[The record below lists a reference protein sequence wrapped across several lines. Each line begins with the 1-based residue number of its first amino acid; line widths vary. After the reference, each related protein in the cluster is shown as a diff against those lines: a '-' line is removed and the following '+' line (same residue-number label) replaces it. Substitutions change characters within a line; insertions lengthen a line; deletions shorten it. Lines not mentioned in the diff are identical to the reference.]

1 MVAIG
6 DDAPPV
12 EMNGVTRDAVVA
24 NRCWDDEHEFMALN
38 SSDID
43 DDDGLY
49 RCCDNGDDTY
59 LLPPTPLT
67 SPVLTDDEAEDE
79 SGIMAPDAAL
89 FRLREHEAPPVTN
102 EFFLLVSKD
111 VGVMGDDG
119 EENRPD
125 DVDDDDG
132 EDDNVELDDGGEDS
146 DRLRTV
152 LCNDDGMAIAPG
164 STLRVS
170 VGELVAPVPV
180 PVVVAVVAAVAVV
193 PVVEVLRNG
202 VGVGDDGLLVID
214 DSTTTTAV
222 AVNSP
227 VLLLLLLVIAPFVL
241 IDTNV
246 GLVGD
251 DDDDTPVLLNTFPL
265 LATVVVVAN
274 EPPLLLLLL
283 LLLLMFSL
291 AQPPP
296 PPPTPTITTSFSF
309 RSFLFVLSLVFENQ
323 LFSWIMVSPVMALNC
338 SFWACDGYG

>member
-1 MVAIG
+1 M
-6 DDAPPV
+6 
-12 EMNGVTRDAVVA
+12 MKLS
-24 NRCWDDEHEFMALN
+24 M
-38 SSDID
+38 
-43 DDDGLY
+43 
-49 RCCDNGDDTY
+49 
-59 LLPPTPLT
+59 
-67 SPVLTDDEAEDE
+67 

-119 EENRPD
+119 EELNRPD
-125 DVDDDDG
+125 DNDDDDDDDDG
-132 EDDNVELDDGGEDS
+132 EDDSAEDDDGGEDS

-170 VGELVAPVPV
+170 VGELVVPV
-180 PVVVAVVAAVAVV
+180 PVVVAVVAVVAVV

-202 VGVGDDGLLVID
+202 VGVVMMSLVID

-227 VLLLLLLVIAPFVL
+227 VLLLLLLMLLLAIGPFVL

-251 DDDDTPVLLNTFPL
+251 EEDDTVVLLNTFPL
-265 LATVVVVAN
+265 LATVVVVASG
-274 EPPLLLLLL
+274 PPLL

-296 PPPTPTITTSFSF
+296 PTITTSFTF

-338 SFWACDGYG
+338 SFWACDG